1 MTVLR
6 EIRYRARQVITPV
19 IGACVVGYFVYHS
32 VQGDR
37 GVLSYLR
44 LNNEVKRAAITLA
57 AVSQQREDLEQK
69 VGLLHPLSLDTD
81 MLEERARLS
90 LNIADPNDVVIMGAT
105 SAN

>member
-6 EIRYRARQVITPV
+6 EIRHRARQVIAPV

-44 LNNEVKRAAITLA
+44 LNNEVKRATITLA
-57 AVSQQREDLEQK
+57 SLEQK
-69 VGLLHPLSLDTD
+69 RERYEQRVSLLHPLSLDPD

-90 LNIADPNDVVIMGAT
+90 LNIADPNDVVIMN
-105 SAN
+105 SDLR

>member
-6 EIRYRARQVITPV
+6 EIRYRARQVIAPV

-44 LNNEVKRAAITLA
+44 LNNEVNRAAITLA
-57 AVSQQREDLEQK
+57 SLKQKREGYEQR
-69 VGLLHPLSLDTD
+69 VGLLHPLSLDPD

-90 LNIADPNDVVIMGAT
+90 LNVADPNDVVIMNPGE
-105 SAN
+105 

>member
-6 EIRYRARQVITPV
+6 EIRYRARQVIAPV

-44 LNNEVKRAAITLA
+44 LNNEVKRATITLA
-57 AVSQQREDLEQK
+57 SVQQQRQDFERK
-69 VGLLHPLSLDTD
+69 VNLLHPLSLDSD
-81 MLEERARLS
+81 MLEERVRHS
-90 LNIADPNDVVIMGAT
+90 LNVANPNDVVIMRG
-105 SAN
+105 SIN